1 MPRRRARRGTV
12 ERPVNGRLVRAALL
26 LLAPALLIAS
36 FTVARPEPLP
46 APALPPSFDGASAVA
61 TATELARDYP
71 SRVPGTAQADGA
83 ARWFT
88 EKLAV
93 SGLRTREDTWEE
105 DIPGV
110 GRAHLRNLVT
120 VVPGATDEAIVVVA
134 HRDNTGA
141 SPGANGNAS
150 GTAALIEL
158 VRGYATSGTAGRRP
172 RPDHTLVFLSSDG
185 GAYGGLGAERF
196 ASTSPLRS
204 MVRAVVSLDGLAGDA
219 RPRLVLAGFEPRSPA
234 PALVRT
240 ASVRIAEQTA
250 GEPAHPGWLTQLVDL
265 GVPFGYGEQGPFL
278 GRGISAIRIA
288 TAPDGGADA
297 ADIPENLN
305 ADRFARLGRATES
318 LLSSLDAGI
327 ALTGGTASYVYLGD
341 RAIRGWAIELVLLAS
356 LAPFLIG
363 ALDLFARSRR
373 RGLALHGAWLSLRT
387 RLGMWLWA
395 GAVAGLGALI
405 GVFPRDA
412 TVTPPPDSPVVS
424 RWPVAGLLVLA
435 AALAA
440 GWWPARRRL
449 APRGHVTPEDE
460 LAGYA
465 VALLAL
471 GAIAVVTAAVNPYA
485 LLFLVPSL
493 YAWLWLP
500 QVQARSGWARDALY
514 GIGLIGPVLA
524 LVSIAEQLGLGL
536 DAPLYVT
543 GLITAGFV
551 PWPTVLALL
560 AWAAVASQLGALAAG
575 RYVPRHSGR

>member
-1 MPRRRARRGTV
+1 M
-12 ERPVNGRLVRAALL
+12 RAALL

-46 APALPPSFDGASAVA
+46 APTLPPSFDGASAVA
-61 TATELARDYP
+61 TDTELARDYP
-71 SRVPGTAQADGA
+71 SRVPGTAAADGA
-83 ARWFT
+83 ARWYAG
-88 EKLAV
+88 KLAV
-93 SGLRTREDTWEE
+93 YGLRALEDTWEE
-105 DIPGV
+105 EIPGV
-110 GRAHLRNLVT
+110 GRARLRNLVT
-120 VVPGATDEAIVVVA
+120 VVPGTTDYAIVVVA

-141 SPGANGNAS
+141 SPGANDNAS

-158 VRGYATSGTAGRRP
+158 ARGYATSGTVTERP
-172 RPDHTLVFLSSDG
+172 EPEHTLVFLSSDG

-204 MVRAVVSLDGLAGDA
+204 KVLAVVSLDGLAGNA
-219 RPRLVLAGFEPRSPA
+219 PPRLELAGFEPRSPA

-240 ASVRIAEQTA
+240 ASVRIAEQTVT
-250 GEPAHPGWLTQLVDL
+250 EPSRPGWLAQLVDL

-278 GRGISAIRIA
+278 ARGISAVRIA
-288 TAPDGGADA
+288 TAPDGRADTG
-297 ADIPENLN
+297 DVPEILN
-305 ADRFARLGRATES
+305 AGGFARLGRAAES

-327 ALTGGTASYVYLGD
+327 ALSGGTASYVYLGD

-356 LAPFLIG
+356 LPPFLIG
-363 ALDLFARSRR
+363 AIDLFTRSRR
-373 RGLALHGAWLSLRT
+373 RGLALRGAWLSLRT

-395 GAVAGLGALI
+395 GGVVWLGALI
-405 GVFPRDA
+405 GVFPRDG

-435 AALAA
+435 VVLAA

-465 VALLAL
+465 VSLLAL
-471 GAIAVVTAAVNPYA
+471 GAIAIATAAVNPHA

-500 QVQARSGWARDALY
+500 QVHARSGWARDALY

-551 PWPTVLALL
+551 PWAAVLALL

-575 RYVPRHSGR
+575 RYVPRHSDR

>member
-1 MPRRRARRGTV
+1 M
-12 ERPVNGRLVRAALL
+12 
-26 LLAPALLIAS
+26 
-36 FTVARPEPLP
+36 
-46 APALPPSFDGASAVA
+46 A
-61 TATELARDYP
+61 TSTELARDYP
-71 SRVPGTAQADGA
+71 SRVPGTAAADDA

-93 SGLRTREDTWEE
+93 YGLRTTEDTWDEE
-105 DIPGV
+105 IPGV
-110 GRAHLRNLVT
+110 GPARLRNLVT
-120 VVPGATDEAIVVVA
+120 VVPGATDEAIVFVA

-141 SPGANGNAS
+141 SPGANDNAS

-158 VRGYATSGTAGRRP
+158 ARGYATSGTVGKRP
-172 RPDHTLVFLSSDG
+172 QPEHTLVFLSSDG

-196 ASTSPLRS
+196 VSASPLRS
-204 MVRAVVSLDGLAGDA
+204 RVLAVVSLDGLAGNA
-219 RPRLVLAGFEPRSPA
+219 RPRLELAGFEPRSPA

-250 GEPAHPGWLTQLVDL
+250 AEPARPGWLAQLVDL

-278 GRGISAIRIA
+278 GRGISAVRIA
-288 TAPDGGADA
+288 TAPDGEADA
-297 ADIPENLN
+297 ADVPENLN
-305 ADRFARLGRATES
+305 ADRFAGLGRAAES

-327 ALTGGTASYVYLGD
+327 ALPGGTASYVYLGD

-363 ALDLFARSRR
+363 AIDLFVRSRR
-373 RGLALHGAWLSLRT
+373 QGLALRGAWLSLRT
-387 RLGMWLWA
+387 RLGMWLWV
-395 GAVAGLGALI
+395 GGVVGLGALI
-405 GVFPRDA
+405 GVFPRGA
-412 TVTPPPDSPVVS
+412 AVTPPPDSPAVS
-424 RWPVAGLLVLA
+424 GWPIAGLLVLA
-435 AALAA
+435 VAIAA

-449 APRGHVTPEDE
+449 APRGPVTPEDE

-471 GAIAVVTAAVNPYA
+471 GAIAIATAAVSPYS

-500 QVQARSGWARDALY
+500 QTHARSGWARDALY
-514 GIGLIGPVLA
+514 GIGLVGPVLA

-551 PWPTVLALL
+551 PWATTLALI
-560 AWAAVASQLGALAAG
+560 AWVAVASQLGALVAG
-575 RYVPRHSGR
+575 RYVPRQNGR